1 MDDDARLLRRFV
13 KDGSQ
18 EAFALLTKRHLG
30 LVYAVC
36 RRELDSNEAA
46 EDATQAVFL
55 LLAQKAKTLRAGPS
69 LAGWLFQTA
78 RFVARNVRTQ
88 AARRAHYEG
97 KAAAMQTPPDD
108 NDVWADLEPL
118 LNQSLSAL
126 PARDREGVLLR
137 FFQGLTF
144 AEMGAVLG
152 LSEEAARKRVGRAVD
167 KMRRFFDREGVTLPS
182 TVLPAL
188 LTARASPPVPPHL
201 AASAAHISLGTPPAA
216 ALVLVQGVQRA
227 MKIARLK
234 LAAGAAALFVAGAA
248 TYAVV
253 RADPTPPPTGE
264 PISLDAPINAGLSGI
279 TAPGPKDAVR
289 NVVLTGKIRYADS
302 KPAGGVEIDA
312 QIQNQAML
320 ARDEAAEESR
330 KGIVITASRA
340 GVGVQPII
348 LSTQQEKDES
358 WNNAVSQP
366 DGTYTLPVGAS
377 IPYNIMV
384 YDATGKWVAAA
395 IEGASGAQ
403 NSTVKLPDLV
413 LTQGAIVT
421 GTARDAAGRPL
432 SGVHVGSYGP
442 HRPAS
447 SAMIIGTVTDLTGHY
462 RLRVAPGV
470 SRVYIASGP
479 SVSSSKDGDKTV
491 TVAAGEIKAVDLT
504 P

>member
-1 MDDDARLLRRFV
+1 MDDDGRLLRRFAE
-13 KDGSQ
+13 KGSE

-36 RRELDSNEAA
+36 RRELDTNEAA
-46 EDATQAVFL
+46 EDAAQAVFL

-78 RFVARNVRTQ
+78 RLVARNARTQ

-108 NDVWADLEPL
+108 NDGWADIEPL
-118 LNQSLSAL
+118 LNSSLAAL

-137 FFQGLTF
+137 FFQGRTF

-152 LSEEAARKRVGRAVD
+152 LSEEAARKRVGRALE
-167 KMRRFFDREGVTLPS
+167 KLRRSFDREGVTLPS

-188 LTARASPPVPPHL
+188 LTAHATPPVPLRL
-201 AASAAHISLGTPPAA
+201 AASAAHISFGTPSAA
-216 ALVLVQGVQRA
+216 ALTLTQGVHHA

-234 LAAGAAALFVAGAA
+234 LAAGSAALFVVGAA

-253 RADPTPPPTGE
+253 RAAPTQPIGE
-264 PISLDAPINAGLSGI
+264 PISLDAPINAGPTGLN
-279 TAPGPKDAVR
+279 APGPKDAVR
-289 NVVLTGKIRYADS
+289 NVVLTGKIRYVDGR
-302 KPAGGVEIDA
+302 PAGGVEIDA

-320 ARDEAAEESR
+320 ARDEAAEKRRR
-330 KGIVITASRA
+330 KGVVITASGA
-340 GVGVQPII
+340 GVGVQPITVY
-348 LSTQQEKDES
+348 TQQEKDES

-366 DGTYTLPVGAS
+366 DGTYTLPVGAG
-377 IPYNIMV
+377 IPYNVMV
-384 YDATGKWVAAA
+384 YDTTGKWVAAA

-403 NSTVKLPDLV
+403 NSTVKLSDLV

-421 GTARDAAGRPL
+421 GTVTDAGGRPL
-432 SGVHVGSYGP
+432 SGVDVGSYGP

-447 SAMIIGTVTDLTGHY
+447 SAAIISTKTNGMGKY
-462 RLRVAPGV
+462 RLRIAPGV
-470 SRVYIASGP
+470 SRVYIATGTTT
-479 SVSSSKDGDKTV
+479 SKEADKTV
-491 TVAAGEIKAVDLT
+491 TVAAGEIQTVDLT
-504 P
+504 Q